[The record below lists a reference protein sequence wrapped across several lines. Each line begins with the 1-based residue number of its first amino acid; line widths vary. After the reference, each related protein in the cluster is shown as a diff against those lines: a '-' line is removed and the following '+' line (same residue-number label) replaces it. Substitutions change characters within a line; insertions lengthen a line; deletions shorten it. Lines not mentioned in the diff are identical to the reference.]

1 MKLITRIA
9 ALSALLTSTAA
20 MAANHEVLAEAC
32 CALAM
37 CCGLPCC

>member
-1 MKLITRIA
+1 MKLITKFA

-20 MAANHEVLAEAC
+20 MAANNEAVAEAC